1 MIWKVYQKLIGGTC
15 KNNIIIM
22 NNIRFY
28 PYLHI
33 FHNIYRLVSNSPT
46 TLIAPLLLDSPPE
59 SGFYKAY
66 HNNMDEN
73 SWVGTEN
80 VAPMVVKNSK
90 TAGIGARNN
99 VDSTEEYMS
108 CQVHMRVPINIIYL
122 SSTSLKEIFL

>member
-1 MIWKVYQKLIGGTC
+1 MIWKVYQKLIGGIC

-90 TAGIGARNN
+90 LI
-99 VDSTEEYMS
+99 
-108 CQVHMRVPINIIYL
+108 
-122 SSTSLKEIFL
+122 

>member
-1 MIWKVYQKLIGGTC
+1 
-15 KNNIIIM
+15 M

-108 CQVHMRVPINIIYL
+108 CQVHMGSNQYHLLTYL
-122 SSTSLKEIFL
+122 LTYLLL